1 MNRARRAKGK
11 EVKTGVWT
19 SQEIL
24 KEGYIYFA
32 CWNRSPDT
40 MALRLNVQQ
49 NPNPTVTLKKPYK
62 GMKTIEVQVQ
72 PKQDLVILARV
83 RDYSYPTGGIG
94 SAEMMRVKR

>member
-1 MNRARRAKGK
+1 
-11 EVKTGVWT
+11 
-19 SQEIL
+19 
-24 KEGYIYFA
+24 
-32 CWNRSPDT
+32 
-40 MALRLNVQQ
+40 
-49 NPNPTVTLKKPYK
+49 VTLKKPYK